1 MAAELSDKHVV
12 VLPTKNVAMGISAVV
27 SFQPDLSPEKN
38 AANMD
43 EAAQRVRTGMITYA
57 VRDSDFADMH
67 ISEGDIIGLQNGKVS
82 VRGNSVHDIAISLM
96 KELVTDEDSLITIY
110 YGADTKQEDA
120 EALGEELSALYPD
133 CDVEVHMGGQPL
145 YYYLLSVE

>member
-1 MAAELSDKHVV
+1 M
-12 VLPTKNVAMGISAVV
+12 
-27 SFQPDLSPEKN
+27 
-38 AANMD
+38 
-43 EAAQRVRTGMITYA
+43 
-57 VRDSDFADMH
+57 
-67 ISEGDIIGLQNGKVS
+67 
-82 VRGNSVHDIAISLM
+82 RGNSVHDIAISLM

-110 YGADTKQEDA
+110 YGADTKQEEA

>member
-1 MAAELSDKHVV
+1 
-12 VLPTKNVAMGISAVV
+12 
-27 SFQPDLSPEKN
+27 
-38 AANMD
+38 
-43 EAAQRVRTGMITYA
+43 
-57 VRDSDFADMH
+57 MH

-120 EALGEELSALYPD
+120 EALSEELSALYPD